1 MNIYKRHRFP
11 SEIIQHA
18 VWLYH
23 RFNLSFRDIEDLL
36 HERAID
42 VSYEAIRLWCN
53 KFGPE
58 YAKRLKKK
66 RVDSEIY
73 STLMKSSLRLMA
85 SNITFGVPFFMAGY
99 NGYFEITQSASH
111 VAVMQE
117 MAHETRLIPVDNRPH
132 IPGQIEQWM
141 GDSKGRWEGD
151 TFVVETKNLSDQ
163 AVFLTHPASNLH
175 LVERYELMDADTL
188 MWTITVNDE
197 TVWQAPWTMQINLKR
212 SVEPIYEYACHEGN
226 ESMTG
231 ILAGHRAEEAEQ
243 AASQSSGGGQ

>member
-11 SEIIQHA
+11 SEVIQHA

-85 SNITFGVPFFMAGY
+85 SNITFGVPLTRMVTWLMCIFRSVVTVILPNDSSNDYWKQIMVSPGRSWLTRWVVIQLHTRNWCLMLFMTHLSMPT
-99 NGYFEITQSASH
+99 IKQSC
-111 VAVMQE
+111 
-117 MAHETRLIPVDNRPH
+117 LINQREYESESW
-132 IPGQIEQWM
+132 G
-141 GDSKGRWEGD
+141 
-151 TFVVETKNLSDQ
+151 T
-163 AVFLTHPASNLH
+163 SNL
-175 LVERYELMDADTL
+175 LSRDNDSWVLMPRCITYSIWAD
-188 MWTITVNDE
+188 I
-197 TVWQAPWTMQINLKR
+197 
-212 SVEPIYEYACHEGN
+212 
-226 ESMTG
+226 
-231 ILAGHRAEEAEQ
+231 
-243 AASQSSGGGQ
+243 ASQQRITKCWEVGQLRLGGM